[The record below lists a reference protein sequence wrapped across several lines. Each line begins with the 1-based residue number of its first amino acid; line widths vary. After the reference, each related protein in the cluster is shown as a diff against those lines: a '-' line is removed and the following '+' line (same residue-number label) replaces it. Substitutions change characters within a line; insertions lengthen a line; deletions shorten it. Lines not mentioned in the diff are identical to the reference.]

1 MIRNRISG
9 AGVQY
14 LVPVHPAN
22 ELPTRDEP
30 RRDSPGRDSPGRDS
44 PGRDSPR
51 RESSGRDSRGIL
63 KSSRLIALLVVLGC
77 HLGVIAL
84 LVAESASSKGGADA
98 ANPPLELIYLPPV
111 KFPQALADSA
121 HPKHVN
127 VNVGLALAPPSLDA
141 SSLPAPVSQNGGGG
155 AGVNWTA
162 EAHRAVKAFEIRRD
176 EHVIHSVLG
185 TSPWDGWLP
194 LTHHAGDK
202 YRTESGDWIVWID
215 GNCYQIA
222 KWRDGT
228 PVQDENPAQTICV
241 NK

>member
-1 MIRNRISG
+1 
-9 AGVQY
+9 
-14 LVPVHPAN
+14 VPVHPAN

-30 RRDSPGRDSPGRDS
+30 RRDSPGRD
-44 PGRDSPR
+44 
-51 RESSGRDSRGIL
+51 SSGRDSRGIL

-127 VNVGLALAPPSLDA
+127 VNVGLALAPPSLDS
-141 SSLPAPVSQNGGGG
+141 SSLAAPVSQNGGGG

-215 GNCYQIA
+215 SNCYQIA
-222 KWRDGT
+222 SWRDGT
-228 PVQDENPAQTICV
+228 PVRDENPPQTICV
-241 NK
+241 NKK

>member
-1 MIRNRISG
+1 
-9 AGVQY
+9 
-14 LVPVHPAN
+14 VPVHPAN

-30 RRDSPGRDSPGRDS
+30 GRDSPGRDSPGRDS
-44 PGRDSPR
+44 PGRDSR
-51 RESSGRDSRGIL
+51 GRDSRGIL

-84 LVAESASSKGGADA
+84 LVAGSASSKVGADA

-127 VNVGLALAPPSLDA
+127 VNVGLALAPPSLDT

-215 GNCYQIA
+215 SNCYQIA
-222 KWRDGT
+222 SWRDGT
-228 PVQDENPAQTICV
+228 PVRDENPPQTICV
-241 NK
+241 NKK

>member
-1 MIRNRISG
+1 LIRNRISG

-14 LVPVHPAN
+14 RVPVHPAN

-30 RRDSPGRDSPGRDS
+30 RRDSPRRDSPRRDSPGRDS
-44 PGRDSPR
+44 PGQ
-51 RESSGRDSRGIL
+51 DSRGIL
-63 KSSRLIALLVVLGC
+63 KGSRLIALLVVLGC
-77 HLGVIAL
+77 HIGVIAW
-84 LVAESASSKGGADA
+84 LVAESASSKVGADA
-98 ANPPLELIYLPPV
+98 ADPPLELIYLPPV

-127 VNVGLALAPPSLDA
+127 INVGLALAPPSLDA
-141 SSLPAPVSQNGGGG
+141 SSLPAPLSQNGGGG

-176 EHVIHSVLG
+176 EHVIHSALG
-185 TSPWDGWLP
+185 TSAWDGWLP
-194 LTHHAGDK
+194 IGEHHAGDK

-222 KWRDGT
+222 TWRDGT
-228 PVQDENPAQTICV
+228 PVRDENPPQTICV

>member
-1 MIRNRISG
+1 MIRNRFLG
-9 AGVQY
+9 AAVQY

-22 ELPTRDEP
+22 ELPTPDEP

-44 PGRDSPR
+44 PGRDSP
-51 RESSGRDSRGIL
+51 GIL
-63 KSSRLIALLVVLGC
+63 KSSRLIALLVVLGL

-84 LVAESASSKGGADA
+84 LVAESASSTVGTAA

-111 KFPQALADSA
+111 KYPHALADTA

-127 VNVGLALAPPSLDA
+127 VNVGLALAPPSPFDA
-141 SSLPAPVSQNGGGG
+141 TSLPAPVSQSGGGG

-185 TSPWDGWLP
+185 TSAWDGWLP
-194 LTHHAGDK
+194 IGEHHAGDK

-215 GNCYQIA
+215 SNCYQIA
-222 KWRDGT
+222 SWRDGA
-228 PVQDENPAQTICV
+228 PVRDENPPQTICV
-241 NK
+241 NTR